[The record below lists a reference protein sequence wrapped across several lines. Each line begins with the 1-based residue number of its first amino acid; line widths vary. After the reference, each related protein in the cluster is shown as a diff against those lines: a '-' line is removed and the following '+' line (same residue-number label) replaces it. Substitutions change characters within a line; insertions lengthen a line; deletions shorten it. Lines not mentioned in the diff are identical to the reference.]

1 MYKYFKKIDN
11 TVYIS
16 EWISKGLPDE
26 IIQSTNT
33 SDKSLAPVLSYIG
46 NKTRVKFYGN
56 CLKQD
61 KTTFTH
67 GKTVNIYIVYEI
79 SLSGSN
85 IIILL

>member
-26 IIQSTNT
+26 IIQPTNT
-33 SDKSLAPVLSYIG
+33 SDKSLAPALSYIG